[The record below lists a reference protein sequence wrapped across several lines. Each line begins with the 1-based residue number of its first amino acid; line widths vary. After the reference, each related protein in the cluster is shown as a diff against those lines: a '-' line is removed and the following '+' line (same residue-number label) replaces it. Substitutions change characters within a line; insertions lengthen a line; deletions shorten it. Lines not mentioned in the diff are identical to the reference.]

1 MLVENQ
7 KLAEFAALV
16 SSGDVRPGPLK
27 DRSKSASTWERR
39 ISSWP

>member
-16 SSGDVRPGPLK
+16 SSGDVRPFEGPLK
-27 DRSKSASTWERR
+27 VASTWERR